1 MTEHSAPLTYLCAT
15 TGKEHT
21 TKGDM
26 IMPNFSLDELLGSR
40 YFNQA
45 IGFDPFFK
53 TIDSVLLNSTTPSY
67 PPHDIVN
74 QKDGS
79 HAIILALAGFN
90 KEDLD
95 VAVKGQTLTVSSDV
109 HNETND
115 DDDDVLQ
122 YNHRG
127 IARRNFK
134 KVFALGRNI
143 EVENVVF
150 KNGLLTVHLKESVP
164 ESEKLRSLD
173 ILGD

>member
-1 MTEHSAPLTYLCAT
+1 
-15 TGKEHT
+15 
-21 TKGDM
+21 
-26 IMPNFSLDELLGSR
+26 MPNFSLDELLGSR

-45 IGFDPFFK
+45 IGFDPFLK

-79 HAIILALAGFN
+79 HAIVLALAGFN

-95 VAVKGQTLTVSSDV
+95 VSVKGQTLTVSSNV
-109 HNETND
+109 HNETDKD
-115 DDDDVLQ
+115 DMLQ

-127 IARRNFK
+127 IAKRNFK
-134 KVFALGRNI
+134 KVFALGRHI
-143 EVENVVF
+143 EVKNVIF

-164 ESEKLRSLD
+164 ESEKLRSLSIMAD
-173 ILGD
+173 

>member
-1 MTEHSAPLTYLCAT
+1 
-15 TGKEHT
+15 
-21 TKGDM
+21 
-26 IMPNFSLDELLGSR
+26 MPNFSLDELLGAR

-79 HAIILALAGFN
+79 HAIVLALAGFN

-95 VAVKGQTLTVSSDV
+95 VSVKGQTLTVSSDV
-109 HNETND
+109 HNETS

-127 IARRNFK
+127 IAKRNFK
-134 KVFALGRNI
+134 KVFALGRHI
-143 EVENVVF
+143 EVENVIF

-164 ESEKLRSLD
+164 ESEKLRSLNIMSD
-173 ILGD
+173 

>member
-1 MTEHSAPLTYLCAT
+1 
-15 TGKEHT
+15 
-21 TKGDM
+21 
-26 IMPNFSLDELLGSR
+26 MPNFSLNELLGSR

-53 TIDSVLLNSTTPSY
+53 TIDSVLLNAIAASY

-90 KEDLD
+90 KDDLD
-95 VAVKGQTLTVSSDV
+95 VSVKGQTLTVSSDV
-109 HNETND
+109 HNQTDED
-115 DDDDVLQ
+115 EILE

-134 KVFALGRNI
+134 KVFALGRHI
-143 EVENVVF
+143 EVENVIF
-150 KNGLLTVHLKESVP
+150 KNGLLTVHLKEFVP
-164 ESEKLRSLD
+164 ESEKLRSLN

>member
-1 MTEHSAPLTYLCAT
+1 
-15 TGKEHT
+15 
-21 TKGDM
+21 
-26 IMPNFSLDELLGSR
+26 MPNFSLDELLGSR

-79 HAIILALAGFN
+79 HAIVLALAGFN

-95 VAVKGQTLTVSSDV
+95 VSVKGQTLTVSSDV
-109 HNETND
+109 HNQTDED
-115 DDDDVLQ
+115 AILE

-134 KVFALGRNI
+134 KVFALGRHI
-143 EVENVVF
+143 EVENVIF

-164 ESEKLRSLD
+164 ESEKLRSLN